1 MTVLSEKRR
10 DYYEVLGVSR
20 EADLK
25 TIKKAFRSLARK
37 YHPDM
42 NPDDPDAEERFKEV
56 AEAFE
61 VLSDEEKRATY
72 DRFGH
77 AGLSGTPL
85 RDFSGMSFD
94 DLFGGFGIFE
104 DFFSAFGGGS
114 RARTSQPRAR
124 RGQDVRLNL
133 EMSFDEAMKGLKK
146 KIRVPNWAQCPT
158 CHGSKVAEGKSLK
171 ACRTC
176 QGTGEIRQVQR
187 SAFGQIVNI
196 STCPKCQGE
205 GKSVPRGAGCKT
217 CEGIGKVKQHR
228 TVDTEI
234 PAGVDSG
241 MRVVIRGEGRSGEL
255 GGPPGDLFIV
265 VYVEDHPFF
274 RRNGADILLEYPISF
289 IDAILGAKVEVPTIN
304 GKETINIEPGTESGK
319 IITLHNKGAR
329 YHNSSQRGDF
339 HVRIVVKLPSKLDKA
354 SKKLL
359 EELDKTVD
367 KKYIFKGN
375 EKLIESLSSKE

>member
-1 MTVLSEKRR
+1 MNVLSEKKR

-25 TIKKAFRSLARK
+25 TIKKAFRGLARK

-42 NPDDPDAEERFKEV
+42 KPDDPDAEEKFKEV

-61 VLSDEEKRATY
+61 VLSDENKRATY

-77 AGLSGTPL
+77 AGLSGTPF
-85 RDFSGMSFD
+85 RDFSGISFD

-104 DFFSAFGGGS
+104 DLFSAFGGGS
-114 RARTSQPRAR
+114 RARTSRPRAR

-133 EMSFDEAMKGLKK
+133 EISFDEAMNGLKK
-146 KIRVPNWAQCPT
+146 KIKVPNWAQCPT

-171 ACRTC
+171 ACGTC
-176 QGTGEIRQVQR
+176 QGTGEIRQIQR

-196 STCPKCQGE
+196 STCPKCHGE
-205 GKSVPRGAGCKT
+205 GKTVPKGASCKT
-217 CEGIGKVKQHR
+217 CEGVGKVKQHR
-228 TVDTEI
+228 TVEAEI

-241 MRVVIRGEGRSGEL
+241 MRVVIRGEGRPGEL

-274 RRNGADILLEYPISF
+274 RRNGAEILLEYPISF
-289 IDAILGAKVEVPTIN
+289 IDAILGTKVEIPTIN
-304 GKETINIEPGTESGK
+304 GKETIKVEPGTESGK
-319 IITLHNKGAR
+319 IITLQNKGAP
-329 YHNSSQRGDF
+329 YPNSSQRGDF
-339 HVRIVVKLPSKLDKA
+339 HVGIVVKFPSKLNKA

-359 EELDKTVD
+359 EELDKMID
-367 KKYIFKGN
+367 KNYIFKDN
-375 EKLIESLSSKE
+375 EKLIESLSSKD

>member
-1 MTVLSEKRR
+1 MNVLSEKKR

-20 EADLK
+20 EADVK
-25 TIKKAFRSLARK
+25 TIKKAFRGLARK

-42 NPDDPDAEERFKEV
+42 KPDDPNAEEKFKEV

-61 VLSDEEKRATY
+61 VLSDEDKRATY

-85 RDFSGMSFD
+85 RDFSGISFN
-94 DLFGGFGIFE
+94 DLFDGFGIFE
-104 DFFSAFGGGS
+104 DIFSAFGGGS
-114 RARTSQPRAR
+114 RARTSRPRAR

-133 EMSFDEAMKGLKK
+133 EISFDEAMKGLKK
-146 KIRVPNWAQCPT
+146 KIKVPNWAQCPT

-171 ACRTC
+171 ACKIC
-176 QGTGEIRQVQR
+176 QGAGEIRQVQR

-196 STCPKCQGE
+196 STCPKCHGE

-217 CEGIGKVKQHR
+217 CDGVGKVKQHR
-228 TVDTEI
+228 TVDAEI

-255 GGPPGDLFIV
+255 GGPPGDLYIV
-265 VYVEDHPFF
+265 VYVGDHPFF

-289 IDAILGAKVEVPTIN
+289 IDAILGTKVEVPTIN
-304 GKETINIEPGTESGK
+304 GKETIKIEPGTESGK

-329 YHNSSQRGDF
+329 YPNSSQRGDF
-339 HVRIVVKLPSKLDKA
+339 HVGILVKFPSNLDKV

-359 EELDKTVD
+359 KELDKTVD
-367 KKYIFKGN
+367 KNYIFKGN
-375 EKLIESLSSKE
+375 EKLIESLSSKD